1 MDVQVNLWGVLLA
14 AVSSMVIGTIWYSPK
29 VMGNEWMR
37 LTKVSGEKMERG
49 RNTSIIIAFLLSL
62 LMAYVLAHVSYLSY
76 KFFGGSFVSDS
87 INTAF
92 WLWLGIALTRT
103 VTHDSFEQRP
113 TKLTAMNVANQLVTM
128 VVMGLIIGLVGY

>member
-1 MDVQVNLWGVLLA
+1 MDVQINLWGVLLA

-37 LTKVSGEKMERG
+37 LTKMNGEKMERG

-62 LMAYVLAHVSYLSY
+62 LMAYVLAHVSYLSF
-76 KFFGGSFVSDS
+76 KFFGGSFLTDS

-92 WLWLGIALTRT
+92 WLWLGITFTRT

-128 VVMGLIIGLVGY
+128 VAMGLTIGLVGY